1 MQVSAPDRD
10 ELRRLAQIR
19 LVRPLVLSLYLDLDP
34 AQFATPPARAT
45 GVRSLLDE
53 ADRKLRD
60 HDGLSHQDRADLEA
74 SLKRAAALLERDLP
88 TEGAQAVAVFSSETA
103 GLFEA
108 LRLPRPVRS
117 RVAIGHSPLVA
128 PLARLERRERWC
140 VALVNR
146 RDARIFRG
154 SPDGLREIEQIHD
167 VVFGQH
173 DQGGWSQARY
183 QRGIEKE
190 KDDHLKHTAEALM
203 RQFKRRPFQRL
214 IVGGPRE
221 VAADFESKL
230 HGYLSERL
238 AGRIEVDVDNS
249 TPDQVLQKA
258 QPLFE
263 ELEEEREA
271 AALERLGEG
280 GRAAIGLEDV
290 LQALNE
296 RRVECLLL
304 DERFAAPGASCPE
317 CGWLGPGGERT
328 CPVDGRELVRLD
340 DLTEAAIELT
350 LQQSAEI
357 LGISRRR
364 EELQE
369 RAGGV
374 AALLRF

>member
-1 MQVSAPDRD
+1 MQVTAPDRD
-10 ELRRLAQIR
+10 ALRRLAEVR
-19 LVRPLVLSLYLDLDP
+19 LDRPVVLSLYLDLDP

-45 GVRSLLDE
+45 AVRSLLDE
-53 ADRKLRD
+53 AERKVRERD
-60 HDGLSHQDRADLEA
+60 ALAHDDRADLQA
-74 SLKRAAALLERDLP
+74 SLERAGTLLERQLP
-88 TEGAQAVAVFSSETA
+88 TDGAQAVAVFASHGS
-103 GLFEA
+103 GLFEVLA
-108 LRLPRPVRS
+108 LPRPVPS
-117 RVAIGHSPLVA
+117 RVAIGRSPLVG

-140 VALVNR
+140 VALVSR

-154 SPDGLREIEQIHD
+154 SPESLREIEQIHD

-190 KDDHLKHTAEALM
+190 KDDHLRRTADALM
-203 RQFKRRPFQRL
+203 KHFKRRPFQRL

-221 VAADFESKL
+221 VVADFESKL

-238 AGRIEVDVDNS
+238 AGRIEVDVDTA
-249 TPDQVLQKA
+249 TPEQVLKRA

-263 ELEEEREA
+263 ELEDEREA

-280 GRAAIGLEDV
+280 GRAACSLEEV
-290 LQALNE
+290 LRALNE
-296 RRVECLLL
+296 RRVECLVV
-304 DERFAAPGASCPE
+304 DERFAAPGTTCPE
-317 CGWLGPGGERT
+317 CGWLGPDGVRT
-328 CPVDGRELVRLD
+328 CPVDGHELERLE

-357 LGISRRR
+357 LAIRRRR
-364 EELQE
+364 EELEE

>member
-1 MQVSAPDRD
+1 MQVTAPDRG
-10 ELRRLAQIR
+10 ELRRLAEVQ
-19 LVRPLVLSLYLDLDP
+19 LDRPVVLSLYLDLDP

-45 GVRSLLDE
+45 AVRSLLDE
-53 ADRKLRD
+53 AERRLRER
-60 HDGLSHQDRADLEA
+60 DGLPHQDRADLNA
-74 SLKRAAALLERDLP
+74 SLKRAATLLERDLP
-88 TEGAQAVAVFSSETA
+88 TDGAQAVAVFASNGA
-103 GLFEA
+103 GLFEVLA
-108 LRLPRPVRS
+108 LPRPVPS
-117 RVAIGHSPLVA
+117 RVAIGRSPLVG

-140 VALVNR
+140 VCLVSR

-154 SPDGLREIEQIHD
+154 SPESLREIEQIHD

-203 RQFKRRPFQRL
+203 KHFKRGPFQRL
-214 IVGGPRE
+214 ILGGPRE
-221 VAADFESKL
+221 VVADFESKL

-238 AGRIEVDVDNS
+238 AGRIEVDVDS
-249 TPDQVLQKA
+249 ATSERVLKKA

-280 GRAAIGLEDV
+280 SRAAVGLDEV

-304 DERFAAPGASCPE
+304 DERFAAPGTTCPE

-328 CPVDGRELVRLD
+328 CPVDGGELEQLE

-357 LGISRRR
+357 LAVRRRR
-364 EELQE
+364 EELEE